1 MEILNIVTAF
11 SYPSEVIFIDDGL
24 SYLNSSIK
32 NDWVNWINEKYGE
45 QKTILWF
52 TSDHTDLKYG
62 NTKWILSLSGLQK
75 INKSKLSTSYN
86 HQHISGSLSIKTD
99 DLTFSFDDSNKS
111 VIEKKFL
118 ELVKKT

>member
-75 INKSKLSTSYN
+75 INKSEIIYLLQSSTY
-86 HQHISGSLSIKTD
+86 IWK
-99 DLTFSFDDSNKS
+99 SFNQNR
-111 VIEKKFL
+111 
-118 ELVKKT
+118 